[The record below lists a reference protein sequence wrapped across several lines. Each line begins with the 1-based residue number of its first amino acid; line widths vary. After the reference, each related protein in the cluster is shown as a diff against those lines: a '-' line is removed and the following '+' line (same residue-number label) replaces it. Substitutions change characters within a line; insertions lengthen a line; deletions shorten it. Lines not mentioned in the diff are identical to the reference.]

1 MKTIKDVASKAKVG
15 VSTVSRVLNKSGYVS
30 KEATYRVEKAME
42 ELNYIPNAAARSIKT
57 RKSNTVAL
65 LIPSISNAFFPE
77 LAENIENILNKHG
90 YKMILCNVNEDRD
103 REDKYID
110 MIISNRL
117 DGVISSTGYISQ
129 RLIDSGLPIVSTD
142 RKDIKNTQVVCVT
155 SDHYGGAV
163 KAVKHLIESGCK
175 RLLHLHGN
183 FQAETAVLRNRA
195 FTDVCREYN
204 IDYETIDVNSVYNIN
219 YIKTFDGVFVWA
231 DIEAIKFMNR
241 CFEKNIRIPE
251 DIQVVGFDNI
261 SLSKLIYP
269 KLTTISQSI
278 SGLGTKATEL
288 LLKMIEHK
296 DIALDNVVL
305 ETRLIR
311 RNTTKGGKKM
321 NIVVIGSI
329 NIDMVTKTTRLP
341 VTGETIVG
349 SSFSTMFG
357 GKGANQAVCA
367 ARLDGNVSMIACV
380 GNDANGDSAIDNLRR
395 NNVNTDHIRKIDNAP
410 TGIAQITLLDE
421 DNRIIIVK
429 GANNEV
435 SKKIIDESKAIIE
448 DADLVLLQ
456 LEIPLETVEYVVDIC
471 HKKGITTVLN
481 PAPALKLSDT
491 LTDKLT
497 YITPN
502 EIECTE
508 IFGEDY
514 ETCLKRYPNKL
525 IVTRGVQGVDYFNGE
540 KVINI
545 PSHKVKV
552 VDTTGAGDSFN
563 GAFSVGIVNGMKLYE
578 AIKYGN
584 LVASQVIQK
593 LGAQTSMPY
602 AEDIK

>member
-1 MKTIKDVASKAKVG
+1 MKTIKDVATKAKVG

-30 KEATYRVEKAME
+30 KEAAYRVEKAME
-42 ELNYIPNAAARSIKT
+42 ELNYFPNAAARSIKT

-183 FQAETAVLRNRA
+183 FGAETAVLRNRA
-195 FTDVCREYN
+195 FIDVCTEYN
-204 IDYETIDVNSVYNIN
+204 IDYETIDVNSVYDID
-219 YIKTFDGVFVWA
+219 YVKTFDGVFVWA

-241 CFEKNIRIPE
+241 CFEKNVRIPE

-349 SSFSTMFG
+349 NSFSTMFG

-367 ARLDGNVSMIACV
+367 ARLGGNVSMIACV
-380 GNDANGDSAIDNLRR
+380 GNDANGTSAIDNLRR
-395 NNVNTDHIRKIDNAP
+395 NNVNTDHVRKVDNAP

-429 GANNEV
+429 GANDKV

-471 HKKGITTVLN
+471 HQKGITTVLN
-481 PAPALKLSDT
+481 PAPAVKLSEN
-491 LTDKLT
+491 LTNKVT

-514 ETCLKRYPNKL
+514 ATCLKRYPNKL
-525 IVTRGVQGVDYFNGE
+525 IVTRGDQGVDYFNGE

-545 PSHKVKV
+545 PAHKVKV

>member
-30 KEATYRVEKAME
+30 KEASSRVLKAME
-42 ELNYIPNAAARSIKT
+42 DLNYFPNAAARSIKT

-77 LAENIENILNKHG
+77 LAENIENILNEHG

-163 KAVKHLIESGCK
+163 KAVKHLIDSGCK

-183 FQAETAVLRNRA
+183 FKTETAVLRNRA
-195 FTDVCREYN
+195 FIDVCTKYE
-204 IDYETIDVNSVYNIN
+204 IPYETIDVDSVYNIN

-251 DIQVVGFDNI
+251 DIQVIGFDNI
-261 SLSKLIYP
+261 ALSKLIYP

-278 SGLGTKATEL
+278 SGLGKKATEL
-288 LLKMIEHK
+288 LLKMIEQK
-296 DIALDNVVL
+296 DIELKNVVL
-305 ETRLIR
+305 ETRLIK

-349 SSFSTMFG
+349 SSFTTMFG

-367 ARLDGNVSMIACV
+367 SRLGVDVSMVACV
-380 GNDANGDSAIDNLRR
+380 GDDTNGTSALENLRK
-395 NNVNTDHIRKIDNAP
+395 NKVNTEHIRRIENVES
-410 TGIAQITLLDE
+410 GIAQITLLDE

-429 GANNEV
+429 GANDKV
-435 SKKIIDESKAIIE
+435 SKKIIDESRSVIE
-448 DADLVLLQ
+448 QADLVLLQ

-471 HKKGITTVLN
+471 YKKGIKTVLN
-481 PAPALKLSDT
+481 PAPAVKLPKT
-491 LTDKLT
+491 LTDKVT

-514 ETCLKRYPNKL
+514 ETCLRKYPNKL
-525 IVTRGVQGVDYFNGE
+525 IVTRGQKGVDYFNGV
-540 KVINI
+540 KVVNI
-545 PSHKVKV
+545 PSHTVKV

-563 GAFSVGIVNGMKLYE
+563 GAFSVGIVNGMVLYE

-584 LVASQVIQK
+584 LVASLVIQK

-602 AEDIK
+602 AEEIK

>member
-1 MKTIKDVASKAKVG
+1 MKTIKDVAIKAKVG

-30 KEATYRVEKAME
+30 KDASSRVMKAME
-42 ELNYIPNAAARSIKT
+42 ELNYFPNAAARSIKT

-77 LAENIENILNKHG
+77 LAENIENILNEHG
-90 YKMILCNVNEDRD
+90 YKMILCNVNEDRN

-163 KAVKHLIESGCK
+163 KAVEHLIESGCK

-183 FQAETAVLRNRA
+183 FEAETAVLRNRA
-195 FTDVCREYN
+195 FIDVCTEHN
-204 IDYETIDVNSVYNIN
+204 IDYESIDVDSVYNVN
-219 YIKTFDGVFVWA
+219 YIKSFDGVFVWA

-251 DIQVVGFDNI
+251 DIQVIGFDDI

-278 SGLGTKATEL
+278 SGLGQKATEL
-288 LLKMIEHK
+288 LLKMIEQK
-296 DIALDNVVL
+296 DVEVENVVL
-305 ETRLIR
+305 ETRLIK

-321 NIVVIGSI
+321 KIVVIGSI
-329 NIDMVTKTTRLP
+329 NMDMVTKTTRLP
-341 VTGETIVG
+341 VNGETVVG
-349 SSFSTMFG
+349 NSFSTMFG
-357 GKGANQAVCA
+357 GKGANQAVCTS
-367 ARLDGNVSMIACV
+367 RLGVEVSMVACV
-380 GNDANGDSAIDNLRR
+380 GDDPNGLSAIDNLRKNR
-395 NNVNTDHIRKIDNAP
+395 VNTDHIRKIKNVP

-435 SKKIIDESKAIIE
+435 SKKIIDESRAIIE

-456 LEIPLETVEYVVDIC
+456 LEIPLETVEYVTNIC
-471 HKKGITTVLN
+471 YEKGITTVLN
-481 PAPALKLSDT
+481 PAPAVKLPTSI
-491 LTDKLT
+491 TDKLS

-508 IFGEDY
+508 IFSDDY
-514 ETCLKRYPNKL
+514 KTCLSKYPNKL
-525 IVTRGVQGVDYFNGE
+525 IVTRGQNGVDYFNGE
-540 KVINI
+540 KIINI
-545 PSHKVKV
+545 PAHKVKV

-578 AIKYGN
+578 AIEYGN

-602 AEDIK
+602 AEEIK